1 MSDPCYLEVLSYL
14 SSLNLLGIQPG
25 TERMAEVLARLGQ
38 PQQRFL
44 AIHIAGTNGK
54 GSTAAYCATLLA
66 HAARQAHRDG
76 QPLRKIALY
85 TSPHLLRVRERMQ
98 LSAAD
103 GELHECSESELAQ
116 AVHAVT
122 AASKQAPAVQLTFF
136 EVLTAA
142 AFWLFAQAE
151 VHLAVIETGLGG
163 RLDATRLCR
172 AVATIVTSIG
182 LDHVELLGP
191 TLPAIA
197 REKAGIFVPQ
207 VPTYLACQDPAARQ
221 VLLSEA
227 QRLGAPCSVLARQV
241 PQSPTPNL
249 NAIAPLDAEQAAA
262 VALPGQHQLDNA
274 ALALAA
280 VKSLP
285 TPLQPYLQDRALQ
298 LAALA
303 AVKWP
308 GRLEQLF
315 PCPTASRFPAAQ
327 PPAELLCLLPEG
339 LQLWLDA
346 AHNPEGAEVL
356 ATWLQSQR
364 DTSSP
369 PRPLTILFGAVAGK
383 QLAGMTGPLL
393 HADQLVLTCPPS
405 PRGLSAHQ
413 LAQTLP
419 PLLHQ
424 PPQQIAEDWQQAL
437 RLALRHTPPNG
448 MLVVYGSIF
457 LVAAVRGLWRQEATD
472 PLVVQDPGKKPAP

>member
-1 MSDPCYLEVLSYL
+1 MSDPRYIEVLSQL
-14 SSLNLLGIQPG
+14 SSLSLLGIQPG
-25 TERMAEVLARLGQ
+25 TERLEQVLARLGQ
-38 PQQRFL
+38 PQQHFL

-66 HAARQAHRDG
+66 HAARQAHREG
-76 QPLRKIALY
+76 QPLRKIGLY

-116 AVHAVT
+116 AVQAVT
-122 AASKQAPAVQLTFF
+122 TASQQAPAVQLTFF

-151 VHLAVIETGLGG
+151 VHVAVIETGLGG

-172 AVATIVTSIG
+172 AVATVVTSIG

-197 REKAGIFVPQ
+197 REKAGIFVPH
-207 VPTYLACQDPAARQ
+207 VPTYLACQDLAARQ

-227 QRLGAPCSVLARQV
+227 QRIGAPCSILARQV
-241 PQSPTPNL
+241 PQSPIPNL
-249 NAIAPLDAEQAAA
+249 GSIAPLDAEQAAA

-274 ALALAA
+274 ALALA
-280 VKSLP
+280 VMQSLP
-285 TPLQPYLQDRALQ
+285 TPLRPYLQDRALQ

-315 PCPTASRFPAAQ
+315 PCPASSLLATAQ

-356 ATWLQSQR
+356 TMWLQSQR
-364 DTSSP
+364 AASSK

-383 QLAGMTGPLL
+383 QLAGMTGPLRC
-393 HADQLVLTCPPS
+393 ADQVVLTCPPS
-405 PRGLSAHQ
+405 PRGLPAHQ
-413 LAQTLP
+413 LAETLKPLLYQP
-419 PLLHQ
+419 PLQ
-424 PPQQIAEDWQQAL
+424 VEEDWQVAL
-437 RLALRHTPPNG
+437 RTALRHTPPNG

-472 PLVVQDPGKKPAP
+472 PLVVQDPGKKPAL